1 MKEQACLHVVVGRR
15 LVMFSS
21 SVQVCKYANAQQHIT
36 PTTILSRE
44 FAGNNHLWDGSDK
57 MKTAKER

>member
-21 SVQVCKYANAQQHIT
+21 SVQVRKYANAQQHIT
-36 PTTILSRE
+36 PTSRE